1 MPYPKPILT
10 MAQNL
15 IASMGNDPNIHE
27 NKFYMLWNAIL
38 YYHFPL
44 DKDYG
49 VAPQTSNT
57 GTGTK
62 PEYLVV
68 KIAREEEHVVVVAE
82 PKKPL
87 EETEAGK
94 EKVMKE
100 LVEYIEERFDETKF
114 SSIYGIGGIG
124 LSWTA
129 FRMHRAGSHQP
140 QILVPWRSNIT
151 SSWAFD
157 TLKAIASD
165 IDKMTAPREV
175 WPGASLRKS
184 DADQLSSRTT
194 RIHHNHPPRRLH
206 LPGQHFVS
214 PREIFL
220 PSPLHS
226 PFFSNAPCRYIMFS

>member
-1 MPYPKPILT
+1 MPYPKTILT

-15 IASMGNDPNIHE
+15 VASVGRDPNIHE

-38 YYHFPL
+38 NFHFPL

-49 VAPQTSNT
+49 VAPQTSIT

-68 KIAREEEHVVVVAE
+68 KIARNEEHVIVVAE
-82 PKKPL
+82 LKKPL

-94 EKVMKE
+94 EKVMEE

-114 SSIYGIGGIG
+114 SSIYGLGGIG

-129 FRMHRAGSHQP
+129 FRMDRTGSHLP
-140 QILVPWRSNIT
+140 HILVPWRSNVT

-157 TLKAIASD
+157 TLTAIVSD
-165 IDKMTAPREV
+165 IHEMTTPDDV
-175 WPGASLRKS
+175 WSA
-184 DADQLSSRTT
+184 A
-194 RIHHNHPPRRLH
+194 
-206 LPGQHFVS
+206 
-214 PREIFL
+214 
-220 PSPLHS
+220 
-226 PFFSNAPCRYIMFS
+226 